1 MAKSPDTT
9 PPASFRDSL
18 SGPQVNPQVNPQAAP
33 EIVDK
38 DAAPARPHRS
48 PADRTPANKG
58 SAAAKTDSAPPEPRK
73 PDPTRY
79 GDWEKN
85 GRCIDF

>member
-1 MAKSPDTT
+1 MSDNRTH
-9 PPASFRDSL
+9 
-18 SGPQVNPQVNPQAAP
+18 P
-33 EIVDK
+33 ETK
-38 DAAPARPHRS
+38 PSTAPAAKQS
-48 PADRTPANKG
+48 VPADPAG
-58 SAAAKTDSAPPEPRK
+58 SVETDERPA

>member
-1 MAKSPDTT
+1 MNTKPSTLVPDETVAASVAAGPHVSERRT
-9 PPASFRDSL
+9 NPADPLPKPPA
-18 SGPQVNPQVNPQAAP
+18 
-33 EIVDK
+33 
-38 DAAPARPHRS
+38 
-48 PADRTPANKG
+48 
-58 SAAAKTDSAPPEPRK
+58 